1 MSPLQRRHTGTC
13 LKVLISRKRTYAG
26 EIMLGKFL
34 TFGNNDLVG
43 VKEVD
48 PFCPYYRE
56 AVELVGRRWT
66 GAVLRAMI
74 AGVGRFS
81 GLSGAIPGIS
91 DRMLSERLKELEAE
105 GIVVRNV
112 SPDTPVRIEY
122 RLTSK
127 GRALVSVVEAVS
139 AWAEQWVSP
148 SKSQT
153 SLNRDRSVGGDLSS
167 GRRVS
172 YSSSPSS
179 ADTAGDGMG

>member
-1 MSPLQRRHTGTC
+1 
-13 LKVLISRKRTYAG
+13 
-26 EIMLGKFL
+26 MLVKLL
-34 TFGNNDLVG
+34 TFGNNSLVDA
-43 VKEVD
+43 KEVD
-48 PFCPYYRE
+48 PFCPYYRQ

-127 GRALVSVVEAVS
+127 GRALISVVEAVS
-139 AWAEQWVSP
+139 TWAEQWISP
-148 SKSQT
+148 RESQA
-153 SLNRDRSVGGDLSS
+153 SLNRDRSVASNLSS
-167 GRRVS
+167 GHRVS
-172 YSSSPSS
+172 YSSSSNS
-179 ADTAGDGMG
+179 DTSGDGKS

>member
-1 MSPLQRRHTGTC
+1 MPPLQRGYALSSLPLVSNHTL
-13 LKVLISRKRTYAG
+13 LKV
-26 EIMLGKFL
+26 MLVKFL
-34 TFGNNDLVG
+34 TFGNNSLVG
-43 VKEVD
+43 TKEVD
-48 PFCPYYRE
+48 PFCPYYRQ

-81 GLSGAIPGIS
+81 ALSGAIPGIS

-127 GRALVSVVEAVS
+127 GWALISVVEAVS
-139 AWAEQWVSP
+139 TWAEQWLSP
-148 SKSQT
+148 SKSQA
-153 SLNRDRSVGGDLSS
+153 SSSSNRSVAGSLSS
-167 GRRVS
+167 GYRVS
-172 YSSSPSS
+172 YSSSSNS
-179 ADTAGDGMG
+179 DTSGDGMD